1 MRSRGVTAKLI
12 LGTWFM
18 SASCTARLPLCGF
31 LIHVFG
37 PIRREGHDHVRA
49 GAGQGAV
56 LGQVDVQV
64 FTAQALPLGEVFEAA
79 ELFVFLQ
86 AAADTAFPA
95 EHWQFTG
102 QATLRQ
108 LGKLQGPVAADFP
121 ALDQALV
128 LAFPEVFPG
137 QACSRRSGD
146 RAFYMGHV
154 RSLNRVLSGSSAAP

>member
-37 PIRREGHDHVRA
+37 PIRREGHDHVSA

-56 LGQVDVQV
+56 SGQVDVQV

-79 ELFVFLQ
+79 ELFVVLVRKRVV
-86 AAADTAFPA
+86 A
-95 EHWQFTG
+95 G
-102 QATLRQ
+102 QRGT
-108 LGKLQGPVAADFP
+108 
-121 ALDQALV
+121 
-128 LAFPEVFPG
+128 
-137 QACSRRSGD
+137 
-146 RAFYMGHV
+146 V
-154 RSLNRVLSGSSAAP
+154 RVDIGGRCYV